1 MNTVK
6 NKMRK
11 IIKRA
16 ISVFVTLSMLVQYLP
31 VNWLHDVFAA
41 GTRPVSVSFLSSGS
55 NLKPA
60 GDGNY
65 LLSSGQEMTMS
76 VNLKPNWNENEG
88 YARNPKVK
96 ISLPWFYYNSSG
108 IIVSTTNPEEVLK
121 DHPDVN
127 FIGGIEAKAEGNGN
141 WYTETPTADNGYV
154 WGSDHNPSAGQEG
167 SYRRS
172 SLEITATDSLQFK
185 ATTTFSITFKFF
197 TLDDSQPIPE
207 NASAPVAI
215 GASYGSFVDNLGNV
229 SDGYNITPG
238 RTPQNGEDE
247 TDVRTINIINS

>member
-88 YARNPKVK
+88 
-96 ISLPWFYYNSSG
+96 
-108 IIVSTTNPEEVLK
+108 
-121 DHPDVN
+121 
-127 FIGGIEAKAEGNGN
+127 
-141 WYTETPTADNGYV
+141 
-154 WGSDHNPSAGQEG
+154 
-167 SYRRS
+167 
-172 SLEITATDSLQFK
+172 
-185 ATTTFSITFKFF
+185 
-197 TLDDSQPIPE
+197 
-207 NASAPVAI
+207 
-215 GASYGSFVDNLGNV
+215 
-229 SDGYNITPG
+229 
-238 RTPQNGEDE
+238 
-247 TDVRTINIINS
+247 